1 MQAWGTLT
9 PLKRPESAHVT
20 RRSKIPGGE
29 LHNLQPRR
37 IDLRAA
43 VSNCSSAT
51 PATLPPWF
59 VNIFG
64 NNFDGAFLV
73 KKTLQTFYGVGP
85 TLSRQIM
92 ARFNLHKTMK
102 LSELQNQQ
110 VLDLNAYLSTLK
122 IENDLR
128 RTMRENIA
136 RLREIGSYRG
146 RRHAMGLPVRGQNTK
161 SQIQTSRRLNR
172 VERKA

>member
-1 MQAWGTLT
+1 
-9 PLKRPESAHVT
+9 
-20 RRSKIPGGE
+20 
-29 LHNLQPRR
+29 
-37 IDLRAA
+37 
-43 VSNCSSAT
+43 
-51 PATLPPWF
+51 
-59 VNIFG
+59 
-64 NNFDGAFLV
+64 
-73 KKTLQTFYGVGP
+73 
-85 TLSRQIM
+85 M

>member
-1 MQAWGTLT
+1 FTNA
-9 PLKRPESAHVT
+9 PLA
-20 RRSKIPGGE
+20 
-29 LHNLQPRR
+29 Q
-37 IDLRAA
+37 
-43 VSNCSSAT
+43 
-51 PATLPPWF
+51 
-59 VNIFG
+59 
-64 NNFDGAFLV
+64 
-73 KKTLQTFYGVGP
+73 KTLQTFYGVGP